1 MNIALYTFLFISKII
16 ENSLATLRLIVVS
29 NGKKGLGAI
38 LQFATSLV
46 WIISTGIV
54 VSNINK
60 DPLKIIV
67 FCFGCLVGSYLG
79 SILEQKIAMGDN
91 LILCIT
97 NTNDVENH
105 LRDRGYAVTKT
116 MGRGKEEDKCILFIM
131 ISRRK
136 MMKTIDEIKKI
147 DGKAMIISEV
157 AKKINGGYYI

>member
-29 NGKKGLGAI
+29 NGKKWLGAI
-38 LQFATSLV
+38 LQFSTSLV

-91 LILCIT
+91 LLLCIT
-97 NTNDVENH
+97 NNNDVEAH
-105 LRDRGYAVTKT
+105 LRDKGYAVTKT
-116 MGRGKEEDKCILFIM
+116 MGRGKEEEKCILFIM
-131 ISRRK
+131 ISRKK

-147 DGKAMIISEV
+147 DEKAMIISEV